1 MAPASAPAPQA
12 KTFEEVFKRFE
23 LSPVDFV
30 RLMDVAERRVVPKG
44 TCLSQEGRVQEEV
57 FLIVEGAA
65 QVWNGMWNV
74 KCEMWNVEPHLNRI
88 YDVRRGSP
96 AGGTIHTVGCAEREA
111 KVSVVSRVCELLLR
125 SVVW

>member
-1 MAPASAPAPQA
+1 MGSDPLLFMLISSDGTSWNLIEPAPQA
-12 KTFEEVFKRFE
+12 KTFEEVFRRVE

-65 QVWNGMWNV
+65 QV
-74 KCEMWNVEPHLNRI
+74 CVEN
-88 YDVRRGSP
+88 
-96 AGGTIHTVGCAEREA
+96 
-111 KVSVVSRVCELLLR
+111 
-125 SVVW
+125 

>member
-12 KTFEEVFKRFE
+12 KTFEEVFKGFE

-74 KCEMWNVEPHLNRI
+74 KCEMWNVEPHQNRMCCGCTSGFPGGR
-88 YDVRRGSP
+88 YNTYCRLCRKRGKGVRGVKR
-96 AGGTIHTVGCAEREA
+96 
-111 KVSVVSRVCELLLR
+111 L
-125 SVVW
+125 